1 MTSRSLFDEPLGEK
15 GAADTPLAERMRP
28 RTFDELV
35 GQDDLVGRGRPLRQA
50 IERDTLRSI
59 ILWGPPGSG
68 KTTLARLIAD
78 VTTSKF
84 VAFSAVLSG
93 IKEIR
98 GVLAGA
104 EAARAHGGRRTI
116 LFVDEIHRFN
126 KAQQDA
132 FLPRVEAGDIVL
144 IGATTENPSFEVNA
158 ALLSRSQVYV
168 LKPLPRE
175 AVATLLARA
184 LADTGRGIGKDALR
198 ADPDALTAIARHANG
213 DARVALNLLELGAA
227 AALARAAE
235 TGTAGEARLTLELAS
250 DAMQRR
256 ALLYDKS
263 GEEHF
268 NLISALH
275 KSMRNSDPDAAVY
288 WLARMVE
295 AGEDPLYI
303 ARRLVRFASEDVGNA
318 DPQALAVAVATKEA
332 VHFIGMPEGNT
343 ALAQAAV
350 YLATAPKSNAV
361 YRAYAQA
368 AADAHRE
375 AADPVPLH
383 LRNAPTRLMKDLDYG
398 RGYRYAHDEPEA
410 VAAMSCLP
418 RVPRGTPL
426 LRADRARLREG
437 DRPPPRRLA
446 AGQGRAP
453 GRRRRRA
460 RPHPRRSPAVRHGRG
475 LNHAWRTLLCRPR
488 TPAAGNG
495 GASRGDS
502 HRRPPRPQ
510 PPHLRVRGRGLPR
523 GALHREAHHPVAARA
538 G

>member
-1 MTSRSLFDEPLGEK
+1 MTSRSLFDEPAGDVDERPADET
-15 GAADTPLAERMRP
+15 GAPDTPLAERMRP
-28 RTFDELV
+28 RRFDELV
-35 GQDDLVGRGRPLRQA
+35 GQDELVGRGRPLRQA

-78 VTTSKF
+78 VTTSRF

-104 EAARAHGGRRTI
+104 AAARSHGGRRTI

-168 LKPLPRE
+168 LNPLPRD

-184 LADTGRGIGKDALR
+184 LADTERGLGGDGLR
-198 ADPDALTAIARHANG
+198 ADADALAAIARHANG

-227 AALARAAE
+227 AALACAAE
-235 TGTAGEARLTLELAS
+235 GGTPGEARLTLELAS

-295 AGEDPLYI
+295 AGEDPLYV

-318 DPQALAVAVATKEA
+318 DPQALTVAVAAKEA

-361 YRAYAQA
+361 YRAYGQA

-398 RGYRYAHDEPEA
+398 RGYRYAHDEPDA

-418 RVPRGTPL
+418 PSVEGRRYYAPTARGF
-426 LRADRARLREG
+426 EKEIG
-437 DRPPPRRLA
+437 RRLA
-446 AGQGRAP
+446 GW
-453 GRRRRRA
+453 RRIQAERRA
-460 RPHPRRSPAVRHGRG
+460 TADAGRDGAGPASPPPDAE
-475 LNHAWRTLLCRPR
+475 
-488 TPAAGNG
+488 AG
-495 GASRGDS
+495 D
-502 HRRPPRPQ
+502 
-510 PPHLRVRGRGLPR
+510 
-523 GALHREAHHPVAARA
+523 
-538 G
+538 